1 MATAPVSRRLNL
13 TRDQLS
19 AFLTDQQQIRQF
31 ELLFQNINLLPV
43 ESGGTGQSTY
53 TDGDLLIGS
62 TPGLAKNK
70 LTAGTGISVT
80 NGAGTIALAITNTTV
95 TPASY
100 TYASFTVDA
109 QGRVTAAASGI
120 APVTAVTGV
129 APIASTGGL
138 TPAISLNDTTVT
150 PGNFTF
156 ASITVDA
163 KGRLTAASSGNPLSG
178 GISATITTAKLTA
191 LGADGS
197 MTFTNG
203 LLTAQTPAT

>member
-1 MATAPVSRRLNL
+1 MATAPISRRLNL
-13 TRDQLS
+13 TRDQLA

-31 ELLFQNINLLPV
+31 EILFSNANLTPV
-43 ESGGTGQSTY
+43 ENGGTGQSSY
-53 TDGDLLIGS
+53 TNGDLLIGS

-70 LTAGTGISVT
+70 LTAGTGIAVT

-95 TPASY
+95 IPASY
-100 TYASFTVDA
+100 TYASLTVDA
-109 QGRVTAAASGI
+109 QGRLTAAANGI

-150 PGNFTF
+150 PGSYTF

-163 KGRLTAASSGNPLSG
+163 KGRLTAASSGSPLAG
-178 GISATITTAKLTA
+178 GISATITTAKLTII
-191 LGADGS
+191 GANGS

-203 LLTAQTPAT
+203 LLTAQTQAT